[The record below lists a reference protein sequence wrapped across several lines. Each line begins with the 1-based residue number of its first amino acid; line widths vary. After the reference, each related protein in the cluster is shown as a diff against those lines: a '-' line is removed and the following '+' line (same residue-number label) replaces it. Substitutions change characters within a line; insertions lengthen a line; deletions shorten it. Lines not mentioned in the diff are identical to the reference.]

1 MIKAKHAY
9 TVLTALLSLAAVY
22 LYAKGMRLK
31 PVSFGLGLSYVLPAV
46 ACLGLSIVSG
56 IMALL
61 ESADSKRTRPAPAQV
76 QAPKPEFN
84 SCRLRCVSSRSP

>member
-9 TVLTALLSLAAVY
+9 TVLTVLLSLATVY
-22 LYAKGMRLK
+22 LYAKGLRLK
-31 PVSFGLGLSYVLPAV
+31 PVSFGLGLSYILPAV

-61 ESADSKRTRPAPAQV
+61 ELADSKRQNPDGH
-76 QAPKPEFN
+76 
-84 SCRLRCVSSRSP
+84 C